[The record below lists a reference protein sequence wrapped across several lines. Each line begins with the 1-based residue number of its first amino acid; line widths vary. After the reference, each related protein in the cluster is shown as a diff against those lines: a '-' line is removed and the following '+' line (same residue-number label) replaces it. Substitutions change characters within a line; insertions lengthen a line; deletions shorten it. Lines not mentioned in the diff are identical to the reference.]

1 MTDKHMIERELFC
14 GNQNE
19 QMLEVVQLCSTS
31 VPCYCR
37 AWRWQAGS
45 LVNPATNKKGER
57 QETEMIEHQQ
67 TGLWS
72 RLSTFLSP
80 DLMTS

>member
-1 MTDKHMIERELFC
+1 MTDKHMIEREVFC

-37 AWRWQAGS
+37 AWHWQAGS

-72 RLSTFLSP
+72 RLSTFLCP
-80 DLMTS
+80 DLMTL